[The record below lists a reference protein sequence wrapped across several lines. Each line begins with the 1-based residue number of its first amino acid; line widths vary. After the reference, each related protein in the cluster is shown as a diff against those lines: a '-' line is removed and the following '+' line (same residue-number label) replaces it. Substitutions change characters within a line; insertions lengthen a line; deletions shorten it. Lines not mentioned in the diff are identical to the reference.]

1 MKDLHTGKD
10 SHTGTLLPANLRPAN
25 LRIDKWLWAARFF
38 KTRALATAA
47 CDAGHVVANRQPAK
61 PSRVLKP
68 GDVLEVTNE
77 GGVYTLEVLELSDQ
91 RGSATVAQ
99 AMYRETEASRE
110 LRARV
115 AEARRAML
123 ANDPFPPGRPAGR
136 PSKKDRRLIH
146 SFRGH

>member
-1 MKDLHTGKD
+1 MNG
-10 SHTGTLLPANLRPAN
+10 

-47 CDAGHVVANRQPAK
+47 CDAGHVLCNAQPAK
-61 PSRVLKP
+61 PSRVLKL
-68 GDVLEVTNE
+68 GDTLQIRTE
-77 GGVYTLEVLELSDQ
+77 GGEYTVELLALSDQ
-91 RGSATVAQ
+91 RAAAAIAQ
-99 AMYRETEASRE
+99 TLYRETEESRE

-123 ANDPFPPGRPAGR
+123 ANDPFPIRK